1 VRSVFSLYSP
11 CVGARLLAEERGLA
25 ESDVHRRTQNTAGR
39 YRRHEDRGLRRLL
52 FKDALDDDAAHRV
65 SDQDQ
70 RFRDPLCK
78 LRDVFDVVI
87 EPEGVE
93 PLAAVAGAVAG
104 EIERP
109 AIETETAEV
118 R

>member
-1 VRSVFSLYSP
+1 VRNVFSLYSL
-11 CVGARLLAEERGLA
+11 CVARALLAEERRLA
-25 ESDVHRRTQNTAGR
+25 AGDVHRRTKNAAGR
-39 YRRHEDRGLRRLL
+39 YRRHQDRGLRRLL

-70 RFRDPLCK
+70 RLRDPLRD
-78 LRDVFDVVI
+78 LRDVFDIVV

-104 EIERP
+104 EIKRP